1 MANIIETSISDLRP
15 TQLTVGMI
23 EVHDKKKHLA
33 SLKPAAQRE
42 FMQAHA
48 IPAVKGPSAAFYIT
62 DHHHLGRA
70 AHDAGVEIGFIELL
84 ADFST
89 GTVAEFWRQ
98 MDGNRW
104 VHPLDEYGVRH
115 TYELIPK
122 HVDKLRDDV
131 YRSLAGYVRNAGG
144 YDKTPTAFA
153 EFVWADFF
161 RRSIAIEDVGADFS
175 AAVQLAL
182 QLAHS
187 EAVRGLPGALESNGK

>member
-1 MANIIETSISDLRP
+1 
-15 TQLTVGMI
+15 MI

-48 IPAVKGPSAAFYIT
+48 IPAVKGPAGSFYIT

-70 AHDAGVEIGFIELL
+70 AHDAGVKTAFIDPV
-84 ADFST
+84 ADFSAAM
-89 GTVAEFWRQ
+89 VSEFWRQ
-98 MDGNRW
+98 MDGSRW

-115 TYELIPK
+115 TYDLIPK
-122 HVDKLRDDV
+122 HLDKLKDDV
-131 YRSLAGYVRNAGG
+131 YRSLAGYVRNVGG

-161 RRSIAIEDVGADFS
+161 RRSIAIEDVTADFS
-175 AAVQLAL
+175 AAVQLAV
-182 QLAHS
+182 QLARS
-187 EAVRGLPGALESNGK
+187 EAARGLPGTHSQP